1 MYLISTKEKKKKI
14 YFGNLKNYS
23 KRINVKLPI
32 TKTTD
37 IHIEKVWSSICHYI
51 EIQYNFVISFFPEK
65 KKDYSKQW

>member
-32 TKTTD
+32 TRTTD
-37 IHIEKVWSSICHYI
+37 IHIEKV
-51 EIQYNFVISFFPEK
+51 
-65 KKDYSKQW
+65 

>member
-1 MYLISTKEKKKKI
+1 MLVILLQIAAIQVVHQQNIKIYVSNFNKGKKKKKI

-37 IHIEKVWSSICHYI
+37 IHIEKV
-51 EIQYNFVISFFPEK
+51 
-65 KKDYSKQW
+65 